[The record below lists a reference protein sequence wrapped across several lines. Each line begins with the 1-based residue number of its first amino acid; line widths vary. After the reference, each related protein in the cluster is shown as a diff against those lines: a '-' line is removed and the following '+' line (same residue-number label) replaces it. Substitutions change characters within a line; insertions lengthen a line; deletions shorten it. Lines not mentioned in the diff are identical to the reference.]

1 MYFQRQPPLY
11 YQANEYLKHVQIVKY
26 FGNYKISLHSGSD
39 KFSVYKVIGEIND
52 AVTHIKTAGTSY
64 LEALKVSAITEPEL
78 FREMLDYSTALYEI
92 EKKSYHVSADISR
105 VKSSK
110 EYSNQELVELF
121 NNDDCRQVLHV
132 TFGRIL
138 TDKNEKGE
146 FIFKDRLI
154 ECLRNNEAVHYE
166 IIIKHFMKHLNP
178 FSKR

>member
-1 MYFQRQPPLY
+1 
-11 YQANEYLKHVQIVKY
+11 
-26 FGNYKISLHSGSD
+26 
-39 KFSVYKVIGEIND
+39 
-52 AVTHIKTAGTSY
+52 
-64 LEALKVSAITEPEL
+64 
-78 FREMLDYSTALYEI
+78 
-92 EKKSYHVSADISR
+92 